1 MRMFLI
7 ALAGVTLAACQE
19 PAQTSAPE
27 AVAPTPVVTD
37 LPAGA
42 YRTDPAH
49 STLHFRVN
57 HLGFANYTAAFE
69 RFNADLTLDPADPT
83 AAQLNATIDAR
94 SLALPNPPAGF
105 LEDLLGAGW
114 FDTARYP
121 EITFRSTNVEL
132 TAANTARVTGDLTLH
147 GITKPATL
155 DVTFNGGYVG
165 HQFDPNARIGFSARG
180 AFNRSDFGM
189 GYGVP
194 PEGSTMG
201 VSDRVEFII
210 ETELTGPTWVN
221 PEQTTTEQTQ

>member
-19 PAQTSAPE
+19 PAQTSAP
-27 AVAPTPVVTD
+27 APVAPAPVVTD
-37 LPAGA
+37 VPAGA
-42 YRTDPAH
+42 YRTDAAH

-57 HLGFANYTAAFE
+57 HLGFANYTAAFD
-69 RFNADLTLDPADPT
+69 RFSADLTLDPADPQS
-83 AAQLNATIDAR
+83 AQLNATIDAR

-105 LEDLLGAGW
+105 LDDLLGATW
-114 FDTARYP
+114 LDAAQYS

-132 TAANTARVTGDLTLH
+132 TGANMARVTGDFTLH
-147 GITKPATL
+147 GVTKPVAL

-201 VSDRVEFII
+201 VSDRVEVII
-210 ETELTGPTWVN
+210 ETEMTGPAWTN
-221 PEQTTTEQTQ
+221 PQQTTTEQTQ